1 MTGTGEMSNW
11 WDTYD
16 VPMGRTL
23 RWQIGPATLWVTRK
37 PVEWSVGRVDGRDP
51 VDNRLAIADDSE
63 APDGDEVDVSRFA
76 VRDESLAVRLTPAL
90 PDRPVIFKAARPFFV
105 PAGEEATLFV
115 SSPLWLRLDVGEKAT
130 ELLDSPLQRPSDTWF
145 GPDTLTGELCYASR
159 TSARLHL
166 EEIPVRPHR
175 AITAV
180 RIVNRAES
188 SLPLENLKVP
198 VPGLEL
204 FASGDGH
211 LWTAALTLERE
222 EDRDQA
228 RVRVTGRP
236 QVTTSLTPVAQPR
249 TPTSRGVLID
259 AFGGLL
265 GRRAAT

>member
-11 WDTYD
+11 WGTYD
-16 VPMGRTL
+16 VAMGRTL
-23 RWQIGPATLWVTRK
+23 RWQVGPATLWVTRK
-37 PVEWSVGRVDGRDP
+37 PVEWSVGRVDGQDP
-51 VDNRLAIADDSE
+51 VDNRLAVAENSE
-63 APDGDEVDVSRFA
+63 VPDGDEVEVSRFA
-76 VRDESLAVRLTPAL
+76 VQGESRALRLTPAL
-90 PDRPVIFKAARPFFV
+90 PDRPVIFKAAKPFFV

-115 SSPLWLRLDVGEKAT
+115 SSPLWLRLNVAEKAT
-130 ELLDSPLQRPSDTWF
+130 ELLDFPLQRPSDTWF

-175 AITAV
+175 AITEV
-180 RIVNRAES
+180 RIVNRAKA

-211 LWTAALTLERE
+211 LWTAGLTLERE

-228 RVRVTGRP
+228 RVRVTDRP
-236 QVTTSLTPVAQPR
+236 KTAMALTPVAPPR
-249 TPTSRGVLID
+249 TPASRGVLID

-265 GRRAAT
+265 GRRAGP

>member
-1 MTGTGEMSNW
+1 MSNW

-37 PVEWSVGRVDGRDP
+37 PVEWSVGRVVGRDP

-90 PDRPVIFKAARPFFV
+90 PDRSVIFKAAKPFFV

-115 SSPLWLRLDVGEKAT
+115 SSPLWLRLDVGEKFT
-130 ELLDSPLQRPSDTWF
+130 ELLDFPLQRPSDTWF

-166 EEIPVRPHR
+166 HEVPVRPHR

-180 RIVNRAES
+180 RIVNRAKS

-222 EDRDQA
+222 EDKDQA
-228 RVRVTGRP
+228 RVRVTEQP
-236 QVTTSLTPVAQPR
+236 KTATDLTPIAQPR
-249 TPTSRGVLID
+249 IPASRGVLID

-265 GRRAAT
+265 GRRAGP

>member
-1 MTGTGEMSNW
+1 MSNW
-11 WDTYD
+11 WGTYD
-16 VPMGRTL
+16 VAMGHTL

-37 PVEWSVGRVDGRDP
+37 QVEWSVGRLDGRDP
-51 VDNRLAIADDSE
+51 VDNRLAVAENSE
-63 APDGDEVDVSRFA
+63 VPDGDEVEVSRFA
-76 VRDESLAVRLTPAL
+76 VQGESRALRLTPAL
-90 PDRPVIFKAARPFFV
+90 PDRPVIFKAAKPFFV

-115 SSPLWLRLDVGEKAT
+115 SSPLWLRLDVGEKTT
-130 ELLDSPLQRPSDTWF
+130 ELLDVPLQRPSDTWF

-166 EEIPVRPHR
+166 QEVPVRPHR
-175 AITAV
+175 AITEV
-180 RIVNRAES
+180 RIVNRAKA

-211 LWTAALTLERE
+211 LWTAGLTLERE

-228 RVRVTGRP
+228 RVRITDRP
-236 QVTTSLTPVAQPR
+236 KTATALTPVAPPR
-249 TPTSRGVLID
+249 TPASRGALID

-265 GRRAAT
+265 CRRAGP

>member
-1 MTGTGEMSNW
+1 MHTGDMSNW
-11 WDTYD
+11 WGTCD
-16 VPMGRTL
+16 VPMGHTL

-37 PVEWSVGRVDGRDP
+37 QVEWSVGRLEGRDP
-51 VDNRLAIADDSE
+51 VANRLAIAEDSE
-63 APDGDEVDVSRFA
+63 SPDDDEVEVSRFA
-76 VRDESLAVRLTPAL
+76 VRDESRALTLTPAL
-90 PDRPVIFKAARPFFV
+90 PDRPLIFRAARPFFV
-105 PAGEEATLFV
+105 PAGEEATLYV
-115 SSPLWLRLDVGEKAT
+115 SSPLWLRLDVGEKFT
-130 ELLDSPLQRPSDTWF
+130 ELLDFPLQRPSDTWF

-175 AITAV
+175 AITTV
-180 RIVNRAES
+180 RIVNRAGS

-204 FASGDGH
+204 FASRDGH

-222 EDRDQA
+222 EDKDQA
-228 RVRVTGRP
+228 RVRVTERP
-236 QVTTSLTPVAQPR
+236 KTATTLTSVAQPR

-265 GRRAAT
+265 GRRARP